1 MKGPRRKVFVD
12 TNIFLR
18 YLTKDDPV
26 QFPRCRTLFKKA
38 QEGEVLLVTSTL
50 VIAEMIWT
58 LTSFFH
64 IPKDQIIEKIS
75 IIIGSEAVQI
85 SDKDLLAEAL
95 VLYARKNIDFIDAYH
110 AVLVKKLHL
119 PEIYSYDRDFDRIA
133 GLKRLE
139 P

>member
-1 MKGPRRKVFVD
+1 MKEPRRKVFVD

-58 LTSFFH
+58 LTSFFQ
-64 IPKDQIIEKIS
+64 IPKDQIIEKVS

-110 AVLVKKLHL
+110 AVLMKKLQV

>member
-1 MKGPRRKVFVD
+1 MTRSNSPVAVPSLKRPRRGRCCP
-12 TNIFLR
+12 TRPRRSLSPR
-18 YLTKDDPV
+18 PV
-26 QFPRCRTLFKKA
+26 
-38 QEGEVLLVTSTL
+38 
-50 VIAEMIWT
+50 WT
-58 LTSFFH
+58 LTSFFQ
-64 IPKDQIIEKIS
+64 IPKDQIIEKVS

-110 AVLVKKLHL
+110 AVLMKKLHL